1 VPQRGLWLGG
11 AVSENLYSVCPLCIV
26 CMMGSLPPGFARP
39 PTAQQAVLGELRR
52 AILSGRLAPGTQV
65 VQETIAEQLGVSRV
79 PVREALKILE
89 GTGQVVYVPHRGY
102 FVAELNTADLE
113 EIYRLRD
120 LLEAEA
126 ARSAVVLLDRVELE
140 RMGEAAEECAAA
152 ARAGD
157 VPRATAANR
166 YFHFTLLEASRMR
179 RLVDL
184 VRSLW
189 DASEVYRTLYFSDER
204 NRALVEDEH
213 EAILAALGARDS
225 HETVRLLALHR
236 ANALAGLR
244 TLLTHQA
251 AQPGQDDLR
260 S

>member
-1 VPQRGLWLGG
+1 M
-11 AVSENLYSVCPLCIV
+11 CIV
-26 CMMGSLPPGFARP
+26 STMGTLPPGFARP
-39 PTAQQAVLGELRR
+39 LTAQQAVLVELRR

-102 FVAELNTADLE
+102 FVAQLDAADLE

-126 ARSAVVLLDRVELE
+126 VRSAVALLDRVELQ

-152 ARAGD
+152 ALEGD
-157 VPRATAANR
+157 VARAADANR
-166 YFHFTLLEASRMR
+166 CFHFTLLEASRMR

-189 DASEVYRTLYFSDER
+189 DASEVYRALYFADAR
-204 NRALVEDEH
+204 NAELVAQQH
-213 EAILAALGARDS
+213 AGIFAAVRSRDP
-225 HETVRLLALHR
+225 EEVVRLLAVHR
-236 ANALAGLR
+236 ASALEGLR
-244 TLLTHQA
+244 GVLGSA
-251 AQPGQDDLR
+251 GRVVGRGGRR